1 MSKGILNVGATG
13 TGKTSEVV
21 KILQSVNF
29 DTYIFDFQREAKYK
43 PFKNLWDVNN
53 LSFEDFLINTQG
65 KKKSCF
71 VFEEASIFLK
81 HTAKKKNLQRALDEL
96 LVGKRHA
103 NNLVIFNFHSLR
115 RVPLELLD
123 FTDLLILGKTTD
135 NPAHIEH
142 KFGEYIQIW
151 NAFNQVRQ
159 STDIHVHKYVQLGN
173 SIAEG
178 N

>member
-13 TGKTSEVV
+13 TGKTTEVV
-21 KILQSVNF
+21 KILQSIRM
-29 DTYIFDFQREAKYK
+29 DTYIFDFQREKKYL
-43 PFKNLWDVNN
+43 PFKNLWDCNN
-53 LSFEDFLINTQG
+53 LSFEDFLKNTQG

-81 HTAKKKNLQRALDEL
+81 HTAKRKDLQRALDEL

-103 NNLVIFNFHSLR
+103 GNLVIFNFHSLR

-135 NPAHIEH
+135 NPAHIEG
-142 KFGEYIQIW
+142 KFGEYAQIW
-151 NAFNQVRQ
+151 AAFNAVRA
-159 STDIHVHKYVQLGN
+159 STDNHVHKYIKLGD
-173 SIAEG
+173 SIAES
-178 N
+178 